1 MQAVSAANT
10 THLETL
16 TRLNQDYIDSVSKSD
31 VRRFEQILSDDFL
44 NTNADGTL
52 VDRAQFLAQIARP
65 MAVSNFQCEDVLIR
79 VMGDFA
85 IIHARTTY
93 TKADGKPGAGRYTDM
108 WALRNG
114 RWLCVAAHVMR
125 G

>member
-1 MQAVSAANT
+1 MQADATANT
-10 THLETL
+10 AHVKTL
-16 TRLNQDYIDSVSKSD
+16 TKLNQDYIDSVSNSD
-31 VRRFEQILSDDFL
+31 VGRFEKILSDDFL

-52 VDRAQFLAQIARP
+52 VNRAQFLAQIARP
-65 MAVSNFQCEDVLIR
+65 MTISNFQCDDVLIR

-93 TKADGKPGAGRYTDM
+93 TKADGKAGVGRYTDM

-114 RWLCVAAHVMR
+114 RWRCVAAHVMR

>member
-1 MQAVSAANT
+1 MQAASAANAA
-10 THLETL
+10 HVETL
-16 TRLNQDYIDSVSKSD
+16 TKLNQDYIDSVSKSD

-52 VDRAQFLAQIARP
+52 VNRTQFLAQVARP
-65 MAVSNFQCEDVLIR
+65 MAVFNFQCEDVLIR

-93 TKADGKPGAGRYTDM
+93 TKADGKAGVGRYTDM
-108 WALRNG
+108 WALKNG
-114 RWLCVAAHVMR
+114 SWLCVAAHVMR

>member
-1 MQAVSAANT
+1 MQTTSAANT
-10 THLETL
+10 AHVEAL
-16 TRLNQDYIDSVSKSD
+16 TKLNQDYIASVSKSD
-31 VRRFEQILSDDFL
+31 VRRFDQILSDDFL

-52 VDRAQFLAQIARP
+52 VNRAQFLAQIARP

-85 IIHARTTY
+85 IIHGRTTY
-93 TKADGKPGAGRYTDM
+93 TKADGNAGAGRYTDM

-114 RWLCVAAHVMR
+114 HWLCVAAHVMR

>member
-1 MQAVSAANT
+1 MQADTTANT
-10 THLETL
+10 VHVETL
-16 TRLNQDYIDSVSKSD
+16 GKLNRDYIDSVSKSD

-52 VDRAQFLAQIARP
+52 VNRTQFLAQIARP
-65 MAVSNFQCEDVLIR
+65 LTVSNFQCDDVLIR

-93 TKADGKPGAGRYTDM
+93 TKADGKTGAGRNTDM

>member
-1 MQAVSAANT
+1 MQADATANT
-10 THLETL
+10 AHVKTL
-16 TRLNQDYIDSVSKSD
+16 TKLNQDYIDSVSKSD
-31 VRRFEQILSDDFL
+31 MRRFEKILSNDFL

-52 VDRAQFLAQIARP
+52 VNRAQFLAQIAQP
-65 MAVSNFQCEDVLIR
+65 MTVSNFQCEDVLIR

-93 TKADGKPGAGRYTDM
+93 TKADGKAGVGRYTDM

>member
-1 MQAVSAANT
+1 MQGDATANT
-10 THLETL
+10 AHVETL
-16 TRLNQDYIDSVSKSD
+16 KQLNQDYIDSVSNSD

-52 VDRAQFLAQIARP
+52 VNRAQFLAQIARP
-65 MAVSNFQCEDVLIR
+65 MTVSNFQCDDVLIR

-93 TKADGKPGAGRYTDM
+93 AKADGKAGVGRYTDM

-125 G
+125 D

>member
-1 MQAVSAANT
+1 MQTATRTNE
-10 THLETL
+10 THVKTL
-16 TRLNQDYIDSVSKSD
+16 GKLNEDYITSVAKSD
-31 VRRFEQILSDDFL
+31 VRRFEELLSDDFL

-52 VDRAQFLAQIARP
+52 VDRKQFLLQIAKP
-65 MAVSNFQCEDVLIR
+65 LTVSDFSCEDVRIR

-85 IIHARTTY
+85 IIHGRTLY
-93 TKADGKPGAGRYTDM
+93 KKPDGQPGAGRYTDM
-108 WALRNG
+108 WALRDG